1 MYIYLNPPSHFH
13 SHWWKFQHLMW
24 KLPHWVLKKLNKFTY
39 YPNWKFINRNIWTVE
54 LRKICLCFR
63 GNNNIMKENF
73 VQWYVP
79 NLWKKAVLIFATL
92 QDFLVYLQL
101 CLIQQILTEQKRSFI
116 KGLSNKDSIE
126 LLRHNDFF
134 LLLEDVFFGRDYDQ
148 LGLSF
153 LLPLHY
159 HQGKHKLEWYVGE
172 DCFISFRIRTLVLL

>member
-1 MYIYLNPPSHFH
+1 MNC
-13 SHWWKFQHLMW
+13 WT
-24 KLPHWVLKKLNKFTY
+24 LK
-39 YPNWKFINRNIWTVE
+39 NIS
-54 LRKICLCFR
+54 LCFR
-63 GNNNIMKENF
+63 GDNSIMKENF
-73 VQWYVP
+73 FQWNMP
-79 NLWKKAVLIFATL
+79 SLWKKTVLIFATL
-92 QDFLVYLQL
+92 QDFLVYLRL

-148 LGLSF
+148 LGLSY

-159 HQGKHKLEWYVGE
+159 HQSKHKLEWCMRE